1 MTIIIIKFI
10 FGLALLVKGA
20 DYLVAGAGRI
30 ATLAGISPL
39 VVGLTVVAFGTS
51 SPELAVSL
59 KANFTQQAGISVG
72 NVIGSNITNILL
84 ILGIGATIAPLAVSQ
99 KLVRMDVPIMI
110 GISILT
116 LFFSLDRQIGKLD
129 GGLLLLGGILYTSY
143 LLIQSRRNHQNS
155 QDLTEELNEE
165 FDVIPEDKSL
175 RAWLKNLGLFVIG
188 LVMVVFG
195 SDWLVSGATTI
206 AEALGVSELVIGLT
220 VVALGTSL
228 PELATSVTA
237 SLKGE
242 TDIAVGN
249 VVGSNIFNILIVLGT
264 AGILAPSGIEVS
276 ASAINL
282 NIPIM
287 IAVAIACLPIFFTD
301 NLISRWEG
309 IFFWLYYIV
318 YSLFL
323 FLKSTE
329 QESLPIF
336 NAVMLW
342 FVIPMTGVTLMI
354 ITIAH
359 WRDRANHKTQA
370 DQKPLSTQF
379 NPDPEQLNQGKG
391 DK

>member
-1 MTIIIIKFI
+1 MWLGYIIFFMTIAILLKFI
-10 FGLALLVKGA
+10 IGLALLVKGA
-20 DYLVAGAGRI
+20 DFLVEGAGKL

-59 KANFTQQAGISVG
+59 KANFTEQAGISMG

-84 ILGIGATIAPLAVSQ
+84 ILGIAATITPLRVSQ

-110 GISILT
+110 GISVI
-116 LFFSLDRQIGKLD
+116 LFFLSLDRNIGRLD
-129 GGLLLLGGILYTSY
+129 GGLLLLGGILYTTN
-143 LLIQSRRNHQNS
+143 LLIQSRRDDAS
-155 QDLTEELNEE
+155 IEELTEE
-165 FDVIPEDKSL
+165 FDVIPKEKSSKE
-175 RAWLKNLGLFVIG
+175 WLTSLGFFFIG
-188 LVMVVFG
+188 LIMVVWG
-195 SDWLVSGATTI
+195 SDWLVFGATTF
-206 AEALGVSELVIGLT
+206 ATALGISELVIGLT

-228 PELATSVTA
+228 PELATSIAA
-237 SLKGE
+237 SCKGE
-242 TDIAVGN
+242 GDIAVGN

-264 AGILAPSGIEVS
+264 AGLFAPSGVEVS
-276 ASAINL
+276 LAAINL

-287 IAVAIACLPIFFTD
+287 IAVAVGCLPIFFTD

-318 YSLFL
+318 YTFFL

-342 FVIPMTGVTLMI
+342 FVIPMTVITLVI
-354 ITIAH
+354 ITVSH
-359 WRDRANHKTQA
+359 WRDRRARTIAHS
-370 DQKPLSTQF
+370 DQEKEDRQ
-379 NPDPEQLNQGKG
+379 D
-391 DK
+391 

>member
-1 MTIIIIKFI
+1 MTIILIKFI
-10 FGLALLVKGA
+10 IGLGLLVKGA
-20 DYLVAGAGRI
+20 DYLVQGAGKI

-51 SPELAVSL
+51 SPELAVSI
-59 KANFTQQAGISVG
+59 KANFTEQAGISVG

-84 ILGIGATIAPLAVSQ
+84 ILGIAATITPLSVSQ

-110 GISILT
+110 GISIL
-116 LFFSLDRQIGKLD
+116 LFFFSLDRQLGKLD
-129 GGLLLLGGILYTSY
+129 GLLLLFGGILYTTY
-143 LLIQSRRNHQNS
+143 LLIQSRRNNS
-155 QDLTEELNEE
+155 SPEQLTEE
-165 FDVIPEDKSL
+165 FDVIPQEKSL
-175 RAWLKNLGLFVIG
+175 REWLINLGLFVIG
-188 LVMVVFG
+188 FVMVVWG

-206 AEALGVSELVIGLT
+206 ASTLGVSELVIGLT

-228 PELATSVTA
+228 PELATSITA

-264 AGILAPSGIEVS
+264 AGIFAPSGVEIS

-282 NIPIM
+282 DIPIM
-287 IAVAIACLPIFFTD
+287 IAVAVACLPVFFTD

-309 IFFWLYYIV
+309 VFFWLYYIV
-318 YSLFL
+318 YTLFL

-342 FVIPMTGVTLMI
+342 FVIPITAVTLII
-354 ITIAH
+354 ITLSH
-359 WRDRANHKTQA
+359 WRDRAKRSVTKNYPHSNQQ
-370 DQKPLSTQF
+370 QKNTSD
-379 NPDPEQLNQGKG
+379 N

>member
-1 MTIIIIKFI
+1 MTIILIKFI
-10 FGLALLVKGA
+10 AGLALLVKGA
-20 DYLVAGAGRI
+20 DYLVQGAGKL

-51 SPELAVSL
+51 SPELAVSI
-59 KANFTQQAGISVG
+59 KANFTEQSGISVG

-84 ILGIGATIAPLAVSQ
+84 ILGLAATITPLRVSQ

-110 GISILT
+110 GISILL
-116 LFFSLDRQIGKLD
+116 LFFSLDRELGKLD
-129 GGLLLLGGILYTSY
+129 GCLLLLGGILYTTY
-143 LLIQSRRNHQNS
+143 LLIQSRRNHS
-155 QDLTEELNEE
+155 SPEELTEELTEE
-165 FDVIPEDKSL
+165 FDVIPQEKSL
-175 RAWLKNLGLFVIG
+175 REWVVNLGLFIIG
-188 LVMVVFG
+188 FIMVVWG
-195 SDWLVSGATTI
+195 SDWLVFGATTI
-206 AEALGVSELVIGLT
+206 ASSLGVSELVIGLT

-228 PELATSVTA
+228 PELATSITA

-249 VVGSNIFNILIVLGT
+249 VIGSNIFNILIVLGT
-264 AGILAPSGIEVS
+264 AGIFAPSGVEIS
-276 ASAINL
+276 AAAINL
-282 NIPIM
+282 DIPIM

-318 YSLFL
+318 YTLFL
-323 FLKSTE
+323 FLKSME

-342 FVIPMTGVTLMI
+342 FVIPITVLTLII
-354 ITIAH
+354 ITLAH
-359 WRDRANHKTQA
+359 WRDRATRTDQSNQA
-370 DQKPLSTQF
+370 KFSSQVYRDQQKI
-379 NPDPEQLNQGKG
+379 NQSES

>member
-10 FGLALLVKGA
+10 IGLALLVKGA
-20 DYLVAGAGRI
+20 DYLVQGAGKL

-59 KANFTQQAGISVG
+59 KANFTQQAAISVG

-84 ILGIGATIAPLAVSQ
+84 ILGIAATITPLSVSQ

-110 GISILT
+110 GISILL

-129 GGLLLLGGILYTSY
+129 GFLLLLGGILYTTY
-143 LLIQSRRNHQNS
+143 LLIQSRRNHS
-155 QDLTEELNEE
+155 SPEELTEE
-165 FDVIPEDKSL
+165 FDVIPQEKSL
-175 RAWLKNLGLFVIG
+175 REWLINIGLFIIG
-188 LVMVVFG
+188 FVMVVWG
-195 SDWLVSGATTI
+195 SDWLVFGATTI
-206 AEALGVSELVIGLT
+206 AESFGVSELVIGLT

-228 PELATSVTA
+228 PELATSITA

-264 AGILAPSGIEVS
+264 AGIFAPSGVEVS
-276 ASAINL
+276 AAAINL
-282 NIPIM
+282 DIPIM
-287 IAVAIACLPIFFTD
+287 IAVAIACLPVFFTD

-318 YSLFL
+318 YTLFL

-329 QESLPIF
+329 QDTLPIF

-342 FVIPMTGVTLMI
+342 FVIPITAVTLII
-354 ITIAH
+354 ITISH
-359 WRDRANHKTQA
+359 WRDRAKFASKVHH
-370 DQKPLSTQF
+370 DQ
-379 NPDPEQLNQGKG
+379 QLNQSEG
-391 DK
+391 DQ

>member
-1 MTIIIIKFI
+1 MTIILIKFI
-10 FGLALLVKGA
+10 AGLALLVKGA
-20 DYLVAGAGRI
+20 DYLVQGAGKL

-51 SPELAVSL
+51 SPELAVSI
-59 KANFTQQAGISVG
+59 KANFTEQAGISVG

-84 ILGIGATIAPLAVSQ
+84 ILGIAATITPLRVSQ

-110 GISILT
+110 GISILL
-116 LFFSLDRQIGKLD
+116 LFFSLDRELGKLD
-129 GGLLLLGGILYTSY
+129 GLLLLVGGILYTTY
-143 LLIQSRRNHQNS
+143 LLIQSRRNHS
-155 QDLTEELNEE
+155 SPEELTEEL
-165 FDVIPEDKSL
+165 DVIPKEKSL
-175 RAWLKNLGLFVIG
+175 REWLVNLGLFIIG
-188 LVMVVFG
+188 FIMVVWG
-195 SDWLVSGATTI
+195 SDWLVFGATTI
-206 AEALGVSELVIGLT
+206 ASALGVSELVIGLT

-228 PELATSVTA
+228 PELATSITA

-264 AGILAPSGIEVS
+264 AGIFAPSGVEIS

-282 NIPIM
+282 DIPIM

-318 YSLFL
+318 YTLFL
-323 FLKSTE
+323 FLKSME

-342 FVIPMTGVTLMI
+342 FVIPITALTLII
-354 ITIAH
+354 ITLAH
-359 WRDRANHKTQA
+359 WRDRAKGR
-370 DQKPLSTQF
+370 DES
-379 NPDPEQLNQGKG
+379 NQGEFSSQVYRDQQQINQSEN

>member
-1 MTIIIIKFI
+1 MTIILIKFI
-10 FGLALLVKGA
+10 AGLALLVKGA
-20 DYLVAGAGRI
+20 DYLVQGAGKL

-51 SPELAVSL
+51 SPELAVSI
-59 KANFTQQAGISVG
+59 KANFTEQAGISVG

-84 ILGIGATIAPLAVSQ
+84 ILGIAATITPLRVSQ

-110 GISILT
+110 GISILL
-116 LFFSLDRQIGKLD
+116 LFFSLDRELGKLD
-129 GGLLLLGGILYTSY
+129 GLLLLVGGILYTTY
-143 LLIQSRRNHQNS
+143 LLIQSRRNHS
-155 QDLTEELNEE
+155 SPEELTEEL
-165 FDVIPEDKSL
+165 DVIPKEKSL
-175 RAWLKNLGLFVIG
+175 REWLVNLGLFIIG
-188 LVMVVFG
+188 FIMVVWG
-195 SDWLVSGATTI
+195 SDWLVFGATTI
-206 AEALGVSELVIGLT
+206 ASALGVSELVIGLT

-228 PELATSVTA
+228 PELATSITA

-264 AGILAPSGIEVS
+264 AGIFAPSGVEIS

-282 NIPIM
+282 DIPIM

-318 YSLFL
+318 YTLFL
-323 FLKSTE
+323 FLKSME

-342 FVIPMTGVTLMI
+342 FVIPITALTLII
-354 ITIAH
+354 ITLAH
-359 WRDRANHKTQA
+359 WRDRAKGRNE
-370 DQKPLSTQF
+370 S
-379 NPDPEQLNQGKG
+379 NQGELSSQVYRDQQQINQSEN

>member
-10 FGLALLVKGA
+10 IGLVLLVKGA
-20 DYLVAGAGRI
+20 DYLVEGAGKI

-39 VVGLTVVAFGTS
+39 VVGLTVVSFGTS
-51 SPELAVSL
+51 SPELAVSIQ
-59 KANFTQQAGISVG
+59 ANFTEQAAISVG

-84 ILGIGATIAPLAVSQ
+84 ILGIAATITPLSVSQ

-110 GISILT
+110 GISVLL

-129 GGLLLLGGILYTSY
+129 GFLLLLGGILYTSY
-143 LLIQSRRNHQNS
+143 LLIQSRRNHS
-155 QDLTEELNEE
+155 SPEELTEE
-165 FDVIPEDKSL
+165 FDVTPKEKSS
-175 RAWLKNLGLFVIG
+175 REWLINIG
-188 LVMVVFG
+188 LLSIGFVMLVLG
-195 SDWLVSGATTI
+195 SDWLVLGATTI
-206 AEALGVSELVIGLT
+206 AEFFGVSELVIGLT

-228 PELATSVTA
+228 PELATSITA

-249 VVGSNIFNILIVLGT
+249 VIGSNIFNILIVLGT
-264 AGILAPSGIEVS
+264 AGIFAPSGVEVS
-276 ASAINL
+276 AAAINL

-309 IFFWLYYIV
+309 VFFWLYYIV
-318 YSLFL
+318 YTLFL

-329 QESLPIF
+329 QDSLPIF

-342 FVIPMTGVTLMI
+342 FVIPITAITLI
-354 ITIAH
+354 ILTLSH
-359 WRDRANHKTQA
+359 WRDRAAQKNHTQLSPKTHS
-370 DQKPLSTQF
+370 DQQ
-379 NPDPEQLNQGKG
+379 QGKSSET

>member
-1 MTIIIIKFI
+1 MTIILIKFI
-10 FGLALLVKGA
+10 IGLALLVKGA
-20 DYLVAGAGRI
+20 DYLVQGAGKL

-84 ILGIGATIAPLAVSQ
+84 ILGIAATITPLSVSQ

-110 GISILT
+110 GISILL
-116 LFFSLDRQIGKLD
+116 LFFSLDRQLGKLD
-129 GGLLLLGGILYTSY
+129 GFLLLLGGILYTSY
-143 LLIQSRRNHQNS
+143 LLIQSRRNHS
-155 QDLTEELNEE
+155 SPEELTEE
-165 FDVIPEDKSL
+165 FDVIPEEKSL
-175 RAWLKNLGLFVIG
+175 REWLINIGLFIIG
-188 LVMVVFG
+188 FIMVVWG

-206 AEALGVSELVIGLT
+206 AEAFGVSELVIGLT

-228 PELATSVTA
+228 PELATSITA

-264 AGILAPSGIEVS
+264 AGIFAPTGVEIS
-276 ASAINL
+276 AAAINL
-282 NIPIM
+282 DIPIM

-318 YSLFL
+318 YTLFL

-329 QESLPIF
+329 QDTLPIF

-342 FVIPMTGVTLMI
+342 FVIPITTVTLII
-354 ITIAH
+354 ITLSH
-359 WRDRANHKTQA
+359 WRDRAKFA
-370 DQKPLSTQF
+370 SKSSESDQ
-379 NPDPEQLNQGKG
+379 E
-391 DK
+391 

>member
-1 MTIIIIKFI
+1 MTILILVKFVI
-10 FGLALLVKGA
+10 GLGLLVKGA
-20 DYLVAGAGRI
+20 DYLVTGAGKL

-51 SPELAVSL
+51 SPELAVSI
-59 KANFTQQAGISVG
+59 KANLTEQAGISVG
-72 NVIGSNITNILL
+72 NVVGSNITNILL
-84 ILGIGATIAPLAVSQ
+84 ILGIGATIAPLSVSQ

-110 GISILT
+110 GISFLM
-116 LFFSLDRQIGKLD
+116 LFFSLDRTIGKLD

-143 LLIQSRRNHQNS
+143 LLIQSRRHDS
-155 QDLTEELNEE
+155 DPEELTEE
-165 FDVIPEDKSL
+165 FDVIPQEKS
-175 RAWLKNLGLFVIG
+175 RKEWLINLGLFLVG
-188 LVMVVFG
+188 LVMVVLG

-206 AEALGVSELVIGLT
+206 AEDLGISELVIGLT

-264 AGILAPSGIEVS
+264 AGILAPSGVEVS
-276 ASAINL
+276 ASAVNL

-287 IAVAIACLPIFFTD
+287 IAVALACLPIFFTD
-301 NLISRWEG
+301 YLISRWEG

-318 YSLFL
+318 YTIFL

-342 FVIPMTGVTLMI
+342 FVIPISAVTLI
-354 ITIAH
+354 ILAISH
-359 WRDRANHKTQA
+359 WRDRALKKAKNHQA
-370 DQKPLSTQF
+370 ENEK
-379 NPDPEQLNQGKG
+379 
-391 DK
+391 